1 MKHII
6 MIGSPLEHVRSPAL
20 INRILRAEDRD
31 VSVLAHAVTED
42 ALGSFVEQCRRDPT
56 TIGLVVTMPLK
67 RSICAHLAHATP
79 VVQAINAA
87 NCVRFDGGN
96 WIGANFDGFGFT
108 AALER
113 RAGRKLDGRALII
126 GCGGAGSAIAAG
138 LISLTSLELLLYDV
152 DGARAG
158 ALVADLARFAP
169 RPRVSAI
176 DIPVAEADIV
186 INASPIG
193 MKANDPLPLSI
204 ETIEKAEVI
213 ADIVTSE
220 TALKGIARRLG
231 KTLVA
236 GDEMVSA
243 QASSLKNFLLSEAR
257 SEFEA
262 LAP

>member
-1 MKHII
+1 
-6 MIGSPLEHVRSPAL
+6 
-20 INRILRAEDRD
+20 
-31 VSVLAHAVTED
+31 
-42 ALGSFVEQCRRDPT
+42 
-56 TIGLVVTMPLK
+56 
-67 RSICAHLAHATP
+67 
-79 VVQAINAA
+79 
-87 NCVRFDGGN
+87 
-96 WIGANFDGFGFT
+96 
-108 AALER
+108 
-113 RAGRKLDGRALII
+113 
-126 GCGGAGSAIAAG
+126 
-138 LISLTSLELLLYDV
+138 
-152 DGARAG
+152 
-158 ALVADLARFAP
+158 LVADLARLAP
-169 RPRVSAI
+169 RSRVSAI
-176 DIPVAEADIV
+176 GTPAAQAEIL

-193 MKANDPLPLSI
+193 MKRNDPLPMSI

>member
-31 VSVLAHAVTED
+31 VSVLTRPVSED
-42 ALGSFVEQCRRDPT
+42 MLASFVEQSRQDST
-56 TIGLVVTMPLK
+56 IIGLIVTMPLK
-67 RSICAHLAHATP
+67 RSICAHLSRATP
-79 VVQAINAA
+79 VVKAITAA
-87 NCVRFDGGN
+87 NCVRFDGEN

-108 AALER
+108 AALEK
-113 RAGRKLDGRALII
+113 RAGRMPSGRALII

-138 LISLTSLELLLYDV
+138 LVSLTNLELLLYDA

-169 RPRVSAI
+169 HSRVSAI
-176 DIPVAEADIV
+176 DTPAAEAEIL

-193 MKANDPLPLSI
+193 MNTNDPLPVPM

-220 TALKGIARRLG
+220 TALKGIAKRLR

-236 GDEMVSA
+236 GDEIVSA
-243 QASSLKNFLLSEAR
+243 QASSLKNFLLSKAR

-262 LAP
+262 LAQ